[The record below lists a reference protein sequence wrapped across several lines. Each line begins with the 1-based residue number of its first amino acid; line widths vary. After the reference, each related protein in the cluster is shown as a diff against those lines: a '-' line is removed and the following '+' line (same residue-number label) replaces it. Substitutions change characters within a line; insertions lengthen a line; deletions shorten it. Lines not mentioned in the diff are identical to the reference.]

1 MLDRLGDLGPA
12 RAEGQT
18 EYLLALAVFV
28 EKYERAHEPIPAA
41 TGVEMLGY
49 LIETH
54 GVKQG
59 EVAAGTGL
67 ADSTVSEILAGKR
80 KMNVK
85 HIEALARSSRS
96 SRPCSSTSGRIGRA
110 VAARALERRA
120 RWVGRRAPRPGPAG
134 GRARGRE
141 TEWQG
146 PLSIC
151 APSRSSCLRRSSWR

>member
-1 MLDRLGDLGPA
+1 MKTRSRRRRSPAKVARAGGAARAGESYLELVHECPLRIIRTEAEYRLAIAVLDRLSDLGPA
-12 RAEGQT
+12 RTEDQT
-18 EYLLALAVFV
+18 EYLLALALFV

-59 EVAAGTGL
+59 EVAAGAGL

-85 HIEALARSSRS
+85 HIGALARFFKVE
-96 SRPCSSTSGRIGRA
+96 PA
-110 VAARALERRA
+110 VFLDD
-120 RWVGRRAPRPGPAG
+120 
-134 GRARGRE
+134 
-141 TEWQG
+141 
-146 PLSIC
+146 
-151 APSRSSCLRRSSWR
+151 